1 MKGWCFG
8 LKEKKVLDTTTDKQ
22 DDLFK
27 EAKES
32 KIRNKILVRTK
43 WTAIVAFATIIIA
56 LVLLTIRDKNPDIGV
71 ASIEVEYPQPYSFI
85 DFDAEKELREEN
97 PIDDNFIKAINEF
110 SYKTSTNILTDT
122 RENINYS
129 PLSLYF
135 ALSLAASGAEGE
147 TEEQLLALLGVSDKE
162 FLSEQCGNFY
172 RMYYKDNEIGK
183 LKIAN
188 SIWMDHEYKGK
199 LVIFKDE
206 FVKNAA
212 KNFYASSYSVDFA
225 DIETGKIMSDWI
237 STNTNGTLTPMV
249 EIDPE
254 QILSIISTVYFY
266 DQWID
271 RFDSNNTKE
280 DVFYLSNGDEVKVDF
295 MNQTYSSAG
304 FTKGEGF
311 TRASLWLK
319 NRGHMVFILPD
330 EGVSPYDLI
339 SSPED
344 MKRVFEGGEGSVGE
358 VVWKIPKFSFESK
371 LTLNK
376 MLESLGVSSAFKQ
389 NANFSGITKY
399 MCYIT
404 DILQET
410 HIGIDEDGV
419 EASAYTQLNYMGAA
433 PPEGRADMI
442 LNRPF
447 IFGIVVNNDTLLFV
461 GVCENPS
468 K

>member
-122 RENINYS
+122 GENINYS

-199 LVIFKDE
+199 LVIFKD
-206 FVKNAA
+206 
-212 KNFYASSYSVDFA
+212 
-225 DIETGKIMSDWI
+225 
-237 STNTNGTLTPMV
+237 
-249 EIDPE
+249 
-254 QILSIISTVYFY
+254 
-266 DQWID
+266 
-271 RFDSNNTKE
+271 
-280 DVFYLSNGDEVKVDF
+280 
-295 MNQTYSSAG
+295 
-304 FTKGEGF
+304 
-311 TRASLWLK
+311 
-319 NRGHMVFILPD
+319 
-330 EGVSPYDLI
+330 
-339 SSPED
+339 
-344 MKRVFEGGEGSVGE
+344 
-358 VVWKIPKFSFESK
+358 
-371 LTLNK
+371 
-376 MLESLGVSSAFKQ
+376 
-389 NANFSGITKY
+389 
-399 MCYIT
+399 
-404 DILQET
+404 
-410 HIGIDEDGV
+410 
-419 EASAYTQLNYMGAA
+419 
-433 PPEGRADMI
+433 
-442 LNRPF
+442 
-447 IFGIVVNNDTLLFV
+447 
-461 GVCENPS
+461 
-468 K
+468 